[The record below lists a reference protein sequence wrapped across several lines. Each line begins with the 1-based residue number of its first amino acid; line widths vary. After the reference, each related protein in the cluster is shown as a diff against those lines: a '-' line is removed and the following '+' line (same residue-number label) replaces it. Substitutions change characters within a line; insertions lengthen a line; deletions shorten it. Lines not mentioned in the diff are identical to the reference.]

1 MKREIHEFP
10 RPDFRRTAFQLLDG
24 TFGFRFDD
32 DDVGLTERWFLD
44 PAFNREIEVPFC
56 YQCEA
61 SLIGTTLYHPIVWY
75 SKRFVIDDKLSESTT
90 LLHFGAVDYHA
101 TVWLNGQQVG
111 THEGGYTPFHFD
123 ISDSLVQKKEQL
135 LVVRVEDYFDCNQ
148 PRGKQYWKEYN
159 EMCWYQGS
167 TGIWQ
172 SVWLESVQDAW
183 LTHLG
188 CTPDIDTSTVTVAY
202 EISDPQA
209 IKRRRQYTLSFSMY
223 HERLVRDPSSYSMDP
238 AYNPDQSERPV
249 YLTTVTVQEPQGRV
263 TLAVPVIDNIKNT
276 HWWSPQTPNLIGLTV
291 TISFDNELKDT
302 VETYFGMRKIE
313 IKNCEVLLNHQPLTQ
328 TLVLDQGY
336 WADTFLTPPSSLAL
350 RRDIELAMEMGFNG
364 ARKHQKI
371 EHPHFYYWADVL
383 GFLVWGELPSAYSF
397 SDTSMQA
404 LRRDMQAFIRR
415 DYNHPSIITWVP
427 LNESWGVRN
436 IVSDTRQQAFAAS
449 LYWMIKSLDPTR
461 LVISNDGW
469 EMINESD
476 FYGIHDYSPTKESL
490 NHAYFISAEAILHT
504 VPQKK
509 RLLVDGI
516 IAQQKPVMITEYG
529 GIAFED
535 KSQKSWGYYGK
546 VGSEEEFLARL
557 EAITEIFTSLSY
569 VIGVCYTQ
577 LTDVFQ
583 EKNGLLDMERNPKLE
598 PEKVRAILT
607 KQCTPDRK
615 SPIHV
620 L

>member
-10 RPDFRRTAFQLLDG
+10 RPDFRRGAFQLLDG
-24 TFGFRFDD
+24 TFDFCFDD
-32 DDVGLTERWFLD
+32 ENVGLSEQWYNNPVFD
-44 PAFNREIEVPFC
+44 QKIEVPFC

-61 SLIGTTLYHPIVWY
+61 STIGTTAYHPIVWY
-75 SKRFVIDDKLSESTT
+75 AKRFSLDEILTGSTT
-90 LLHFGAVDYHA
+90 LLHFGAVDYRT
-101 TVWLNGQQVG
+101 TVWINGLQIG

-123 ISDSLVQKKEQL
+123 ISTALAQEEEHL
-135 LVVRVEDYFDCNQ
+135 LVVRVEDYFDCTQ

-172 SVWLESVQDAW
+172 SVWLESAQGAW

-202 EISDPQA
+202 EIEGP
-209 IKRRRQYTLSFSMY
+209 RTLTRGTRYTLSFALR
-223 HERLVRDPSSYSMDP
+223 HEHLVRDPSSYSMDP
-238 AYNPDQSERPV
+238 SYKVNQGERPE
-249 YLTTVTVQEPQGRV
+249 YFTTITVDEIQGRL
-263 TLAVPVIDNIKNT
+263 TLAVPIPDKIKNT
-276 HWWSPQTPNLIGLTV
+276 HWWSPETPNLIGLTV
-291 TISFDNELKDT
+291 TLLDGDEPVDSVD
-302 VETYFGMRKIE
+302 TYFGMRKVE
-313 IKNCEVLLNHQPLTQ
+313 IKNGEVLLNHQPLTQ

-336 WADTFLTPPSSLAL
+336 WDDTFLTPPSSLAL
-350 RRDIELAMEMGFNG
+350 RKDIELAIKMGFNG

-383 GFLVWGELPSAYSF
+383 GFLVWGELPSAYHF

-427 LNESWGVRN
+427 LNESWGVRD
-436 IVSDTRQQAFAAS
+436 IVIDTRQQAFAAS
-449 LYWMIKSLDPTR
+449 LYWMIKGLDPTR
-461 LVISNDGW
+461 LVIANDGW
-469 EMINESD
+469 EMVNESD

-490 NHAYFISAEAILHT
+490 NPAYFISAEAVMRT
-504 VPQKK
+504 AVQKK

-516 IAQQKPVMITEYG
+516 EVQEKPLLITEYG

-535 KSQKSWGYYGK
+535 KSQESWGYFGK
-546 VGSEEEFLARL
+546 VGSEEEFLARF
-557 EAITEIFTSLSY
+557 EAITEAFTSLPY
-569 VIGVCYTQ
+569 CIGVCYTQ

-583 EKNGLLDMERNPKLE
+583 EKNGLLDMKRNPKIALT
-598 PEKVRAILT
+598 KIRAILT
-607 KQCTPDRK
+607 KQDVSDRK
-615 SPIHV
+615 PTIV
-620 L
+620 V